1 MRRKSGRRSV
11 FTTASYL
18 LMKRG
23 GLGGGMFFKRNHQEH
38 QGDQEEEECIRYG
51 RFDVEG
57 GQQRGTNRHPHQAVG
72 QIVNM
77 QAYPPKE
84 PGHGGERT

>member
-11 FTTASYL
+11 LTTASYL
-18 LMKRG
+18 LMQRG
-23 GLGGGMFFKRNHQEH
+23 GLGGEIFKSIRAM
-38 QGDQEEEECIRYG
+38 QEEEECIRYG

-57 GQQRGTNRHPHQAVG
+57 GQQRGTNRHPHQAVWR
-72 QIVNM
+72 IVNM
-77 QAYPPKE
+77 QAYPSKE

>member
-1 MRRKSGRRSV
+1 
-11 FTTASYL
+11 
-18 LMKRG
+18 MKGGG
-23 GLGGGMFFKRNHQEH
+23 GLGGEIFRSIKAM
-38 QGDQEEEECIRYG
+38 QEEEKCIQYG

-72 QIVNM
+72 RIVNM

>member
-1 MRRKSGRRSV
+1 MIAREGRGETRR
-11 FTTASYL
+11 
-18 LMKRG
+18 
-23 GLGGGMFFKRNHQEH
+23 RNLQEH
-38 QGDQEEEECIRYG
+38 QDDQEEEKCIQYG

-72 QIVNM
+72 RIVNM